1 MKRACL
7 AACLLAAAAGGCSHP
22 TIIPM
27 PGVLPSAGML
37 VHCQRVRLSRHLE
50 LRQYELLI
58 SDVSNDMYPFN
69 ISRSRRV
76 DKLLSRLY
84 AWRGARWQRMDFA
97 ELSIA
102 EHARLIYVSP
112 DGRRVIY
119 ERPDV
124 GRNEGE
130 FPRAYAR
137 DQRIYRVTIYDHQ
150 LDRKF
155 TVDSFTTIL
164 GLGTASHWRRDGE
177 AVAFTTVARREGSP
191 VVSELVVLDAAGQ
204 VLLCSQQMPELVG
217 LEFISYSPDGRRI
230 AALRPT
236 EAECGGRTGG
246 VVVVVDPEQRTAK
259 PAAEISLRL
268 AGKHLGRFQEL
279 LRWDAEGQ
287 CSVGV
292 E

>member
-1 MKRACL
+1 MLKN
-7 AACLLAAAAGGCSHP
+7 
-22 TIIPM
+22 TIITL
-27 PGVLPSAGML
+27 VLLLCVWG
-37 VHCQRVRLSRHLE
+37 CQDR
-50 LRQYELLI
+50 YEPAP
-58 SDVSNDMYPFN
+58 VGPYPTAPT
-69 ISRSRRV
+69 
-76 DKLLSRLY
+76 DP
-84 AWRGARWQRMDFA
+84 
-97 ELSIA
+97 IA
-102 EHARLIYVSP
+102 SWTKDYYYDANR
-112 DGRRVIY
+112 
-119 ERPDV
+119 
-124 GRNEGE
+124 
-130 FPRAYAR
+130 
-137 DQRIYRVTIYDHQ
+137 YRVTIYDYQ

-155 TVDSFTTIL
+155 TLDSFTTIL

-191 VVSELVVLDAAGQ
+191 AVSELVVLDAAGQ